1 MAVYWLAP
9 PDSIR
14 GSPACCRRP
23 AAATS
28 KRERLDLVVGEVIE
42 LAGGPRLVRRTSRQ
56 TPSADWTLS
65 SMKMHL
71 QSASAGHC
79 CTATAGGGTERGR
92 VISAAHLVP
101 RVLPKAGAAAISV
114 DSRGSHA
121 AAVRERALPV
131 VLESD

>member
-1 MAVYWLAP
+1 M
-9 PDSIR
+9 
-14 GSPACCRRP
+14 
-23 AAATS
+23 
-28 KRERLDLVVGEVIE
+28 KREGLDLVVGDVTE

-79 CTATAGGGTERGR
+79 CTVTAGGGTERDR

-101 RVLPKAGAAAISV
+101 RILPQAEGAAVSV
-114 DSRGSHA
+114 GSRGRN
-121 AAVRERALPV
+121 AAVE
-131 VLESD
+131 

>member
-1 MAVYWLAP
+1 M
-9 PDSIR
+9 
-14 GSPACCRRP
+14 
-23 AAATS
+23 
-28 KRERLDLVVGEVIE
+28 KREELDLVVGEVIE

-65 SMKMHL
+65 SMKVHL

-79 CTATAGGGTERGR
+79 CTVTAGGGTERGR

-121 AAVRERALPV
+121 AAVRECALPV
-131 VLESD
+131 VARK

>member
-1 MAVYWLAP
+1 M
-9 PDSIR
+9 
-14 GSPACCRRP
+14 
-23 AAATS
+23 
-28 KRERLDLVVGEVIE
+28 KREELDLVVGDVIE

-101 RVLPKAGAAAISV
+101 RVLPQAEVAAVSV
-114 DSRGSHA
+114 DSRGQHA
-121 AAVRERALPV
+121 PRSKRRARCLF
-131 VLESD
+131 